1 METMT
6 IEQEVAELI
15 EALKSQEGQTLI
27 QFLDATSPR
36 LQEIH
41 QDLQSLN
48 ASLSVTF
55 LKLEDGA
62 RRSCQN

>member
-1 METMT
+1 METLT

-15 EALKSQEGQTLI
+15 QALKSQEGQTLV

-41 QDLQSLN
+41 QDLSSLN
-48 ASLSVTF
+48 ASLSAT
-55 LKLEDGA
+55 LLRLEDL
-62 RRSCQN
+62 

>member
-1 METMT
+1 METLT

-15 EALKSQEGQTLI
+15 HALKSQEGQTLV

-41 QDLQSLN
+41 QDLSSLN
-48 ASLSVTF
+48 ASLSAT
-55 LKLEDGA
+55 LLRLEDL
-62 RRSCQN
+62 